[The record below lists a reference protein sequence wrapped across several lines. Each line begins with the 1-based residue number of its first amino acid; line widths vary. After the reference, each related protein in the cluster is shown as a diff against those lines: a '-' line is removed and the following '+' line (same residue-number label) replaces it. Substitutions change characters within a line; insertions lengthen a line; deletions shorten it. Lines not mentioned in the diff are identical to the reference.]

1 MCAPAQMDST
11 QSRLQWN
18 RLRRSFR
25 EWKAA
30 TVGPAHWRRLP
41 ARQALRSGQR
51 HPASG
56 AECNSGPAPAMQA
69 ARRPWRPSCLF
80 LPPLPLRPGRC
91 RHARHQ
97 WLHDT
102 AGRPPAAETPLR
114 MQRHFPALVKKLAM
128 LLARETP
135 KKQRQPRKNKAR
147 ESFGERNSSFVWFV
161 ASFSGAWVY
170 NVLP

>member
-1 MCAPAQMDST
+1 M
-11 QSRLQWN
+11 
-18 RLRRSFR
+18 
-25 EWKAA
+25 EAA

-102 AGRPPAAETPLR
+102 AGRPPAAEAPLR
-114 MQRHFPALVKKLAM
+114 MQRHFPALVKKSAM

-135 KKQRQPRKNKAR
+135 KKQMQAHRNRVLRAVRRK
-147 ESFGERNSSFVWFV
+147 ELSFRFALRFFFWCVGLRRSAMICTSCPDK
-161 ASFSGAWVY
+161 
-170 NVLP
+170 LPI

>member
-1 MCAPAQMDST
+1 MESSNCGACALAAAARSAGVAVWSKA
-11 QSRLQWN
+11 SRV
-18 RLRRSFR
+18 R
-25 EWKAA
+25 
-30 TVGPAHWRRLP
+30 
-41 ARQALRSGQR
+41 
-51 HPASG
+51 

-97 WLHDT
+97 WLHGT

-114 MQRHFPALVKKLAM
+114 MQRHFPALVKKPAM

-147 ESFGERNSSFVWFV
+147 ESFGERNSAFVWFV
-161 ASFSGAWVY
+161 ASFSGALVY